1 LIDKKKQKILDRLC
15 ADIQAYLNK
24 GGEITSL
31 PPGETEI
38 YWRDRLNPDT
48 RIDRGDEE
56 DADLDSKE

>member
-1 LIDKKKQKILDRLC
+1 LIDKKKQKILDRLS

-31 PPGETEI
+31 PTGETEI

-56 DADLDSKE
+56 DADLDSQE